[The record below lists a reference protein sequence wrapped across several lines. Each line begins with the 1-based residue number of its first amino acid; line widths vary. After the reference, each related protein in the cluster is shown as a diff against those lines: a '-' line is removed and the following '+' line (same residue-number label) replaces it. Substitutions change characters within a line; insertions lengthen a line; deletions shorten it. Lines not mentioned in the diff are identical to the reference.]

1 MKSLRILLV
10 DDHEVVRQGMRALL
24 VARPEWEVCAEAA
37 DGREAV
43 ELAKQK
49 NPDVVVMD
57 ISMPELNGLEATR
70 QILKALPGTE
80 VLILTLHES
89 EQLVRRVVESG
100 ARGYVLKSDAG
111 RNLVEGVAALSRHKG
126 FFSSKVA
133 TVVVESCLQ
142 RGKTTGRTHRSR
154 DLLTPREREVVQL
167 LAEGKSNKEIG
178 ATLRLSVHTAET
190 HRNNIMRK
198 LGTHSLSGLIRYA
211 LRNKIV
217 QV

>member
-1 MKSLRILLV
+1 MKTLRILV
-10 DDHEVVRQGMRALL
+10 ADDHEVVRQGMRALL
-24 VARPEWEVCAEAA
+24 EVRPEWVVCAEVAN
-37 DGREAV
+37 GREAI
-43 ELAKQK
+43 ELAKEK
-49 NPDVVVMD
+49 KPDVVVMD

-100 ARGYVLKSDAG
+100 AHAYVLKSDAG
-111 RNLVEGVAALSRHKG
+111 RNLVEGVAALSQHKS

-133 TVVVESCLQ
+133 TLVVESHLEG
-142 RGKTTGRTHRSR
+142 GKTNSRKNRNRRS
-154 DLLTPREREVVQL
+154 LTPREREVVQL

-178 ATLRLSVHTAET
+178 VTLGVSVHTVET
-190 HRNNIMRK
+190 HRSNIMHK
-198 LGTHSLSGLIRYA
+198 LSTHSLSSLIRYA

-217 QV
+217 QF